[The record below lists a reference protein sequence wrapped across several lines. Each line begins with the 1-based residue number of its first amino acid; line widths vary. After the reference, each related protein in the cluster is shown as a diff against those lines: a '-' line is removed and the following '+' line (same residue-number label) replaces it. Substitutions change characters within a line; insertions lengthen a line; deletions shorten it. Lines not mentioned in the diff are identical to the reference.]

1 MSRHPCQTF
10 LRGSFQNLP
19 YFIFSNVM
27 ASGSSLAAVSHQ
39 KINDILA
46 VHGVKIAR
54 ITEISSSS
62 GEESH
67 TDS

>member
-1 MSRHPCQTF
+1 
-10 LRGSFQNLP
+10 
-19 YFIFSNVM
+19 M

-62 GEESH
+62 GEGSH